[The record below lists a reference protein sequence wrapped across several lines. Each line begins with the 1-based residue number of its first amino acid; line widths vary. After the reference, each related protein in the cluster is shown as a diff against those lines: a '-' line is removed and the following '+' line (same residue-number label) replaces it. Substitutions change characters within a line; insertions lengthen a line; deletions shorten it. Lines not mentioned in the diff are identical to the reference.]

1 MSTEK
6 LHIELYERSVV
17 FVQRIAKDTPFVGME
32 RYVDLNNIVK
42 QKIIKGVDFD
52 NTQFVSEGLPRV
64 IVFSNLNT
72 RLIGHPDK
80 IVLSLEDLNAGDG
93 QFFNVVKDMSQFLS
107 KEVDI
112 SAVGINY
119 NCIIKTENADDII
132 KKKIVSHF
140 PPIFQDAYGGSIAPV
155 YKEDD
160 MLINVTINKGG
171 IERKGVGTTN
181 GILILLNYHRDIDSQ
196 NLIVT
201 QISKFQESL
210 ERVQEEFSASKKKME
225 GYFNE

>member
-140 PPIFQDAYGGSIAPV
+140 PPIFQDA
-155 YKEDD
+155 
-160 MLINVTINKGG
+160 
-171 IERKGVGTTN
+171 
-181 GILILLNYHRDIDSQ
+181 
-196 NLIVT
+196 
-201 QISKFQESL
+201 
-210 ERVQEEFSASKKKME
+210 
-225 GYFNE
+225 